1 MNKKKNQTFEEIF
14 KLAIKNHKN
23 NNFKLAEQLYN
34 ESLNINSNSVEALN
48 NLGILFNQLAKYN
61 QSITCYEKAVKINP
75 DYVPAYNNL
84 GFAFNKLG
92 KYKNAINCYEKAL
105 QIKPNDADA
114 LYNLANTFK
123 ELGEFKKAINFY
135 ENVLKISPN
144 YLGAHN
150 NLGNVFKDL
159 EQYTKAINCYEN
171 ALKINPNYAPAY
183 NNLANTFKEL
193 GDFKKAINTYGK
205 AIQINPTYLDA
216 YNNLGN
222 TFKELGQNKKAI
234 NCYEKA
240 IKINPNHVDAH
251 NNLGNIFKDIEEYAK
266 AINCYEKAI
275 QINPNH
281 IEVHNNLGSTFKE
294 LGKHK
299 EAIGCYNKALQ
310 IEPKNLTSHWLFMN
324 TFPVVYKN
332 SKEVEQY
339 REKFKNSVEK
349 INLLL
354 DENSQYTKKQFLN
367 AISSSTNFSLHY
379 QGRDDL
385 ELQRSYAKLVERV
398 TEKIYKKFR
407 KDIKRSPP
415 SKVIKIGFVSS
426 FFRDHTVSKLFKNWI
441 LKLNKKNFKGFVYY
455 VGSKFDHITNE
466 IKLNAD
472 YFYNHTDV
480 DHIINQIYQDDLDI
494 LIYLDIGM
502 KPKIQILSS
511 LRLAPIQ
518 CNTYGHPITSGF
530 KNIDYYFSSELM
542 ETQNSKKYYS
552 EKLINL
558 PNLGISYDLPSLKNI
573 KKPNIQNQSN
583 PIIFLNLQSLFKLLP
598 QDDHIYL
605 DIIKEYPDSYFWFLN
620 RMNDSVTKIFKNR
633 ISKLFEKEGYDF
645 KKYFYFHPRCSQEEF
660 FGLIQESDVIL
671 DSCNWSGGN
680 TSLEAISLNKPI
692 VTYPSNFMRG
702 RYTYAILKILGIEE
716 TIATSKKKYV
726 EIIVKLARDINFR
739 KFIIKKIKERKK
751 ILFND
756 DKTVRFLENIIREKL
771 I

>member
-1 MNKKKNQTFEEIF
+1 MKGKKNQSFEEIF
-14 KLAIKNHKN
+14 NLAIKNHKN
-23 NNFKLAEQLYN
+23 NNFKIAEQLYN
-34 ESLNINSNSVEALN
+34 KALNINSKSVDVHN
-48 NLGILFNQLAKYN
+48 NLGILFNQLGKFD
-61 QSITCYEKAVKINP
+61 QSIISYEKAIKINP
-75 DYVPAYNNL
+75 DYAPAYNNL
-84 GFAFNKLG
+84 GFALNKLG
-92 KYKNAINCYEKAL
+92 KYKNAINCYEKVL
-105 QIKPNDADA
+105 QIKSNDVDA

-135 ENVLKISPN
+135 ENTLEINPN
-144 YLGAHN
+144 YLGALN
-150 NLGNVFKDL
+150 NLGNTFKDL
-159 EQYTKAINCYEN
+159 EEYSKAINCYEK
-171 ALKINPNYAPAY
+171 AIKINPDYALVY
-183 NNLANTFKEL
+183 NNLANAYKEL
-193 GDFKKAINTYGK
+193 GDFNRAINIYVKAIK
-205 AIQINPTYLDA
+205 INPNYLDA

-240 IKINPNHVDAH
+240 IKINPNHVDSH
-251 NNLGNIFKDIEEYAK
+251 NNLG
-266 AINCYEKAI
+266 
-275 QINPNH
+275 
-281 IEVHNNLGSTFKE
+281 GTFKE

-299 EAIGCYNKALQ
+299 AAIDCYKKAIQ

-324 TFPVVYKN
+324 TFPVVYKDA
-332 SKEVEQY
+332 KEVVQY

-349 INLLL
+349 INSLL
-354 DENSQYTKKQFLN
+354 DEGSQYTKKQFIN

-385 ELQRSYAKLVERV
+385 ELQRSYANLIERV
-398 TEKIYKKFR
+398 TKKIYKEFK
-407 KDIKRSPP
+407 KDIKKSHS

-441 LKLNKKNFKGFVYY
+441 LKLDKKQFKEFVYY

-466 IKLNAD
+466 IKLNVD
-472 YFYNHTDV
+472 YFFNHTDV

-542 ETQNSKKYYS
+542 EIQNSKKYYS

-558 PNLGISYDLPSLKNI
+558 PSLGISYDLPNLKNI
-573 KKPNIQNQSN
+573 KKPNIKKQSN
-583 PIIFLNLQSLFKLLP
+583 KIIFLNLQSLFKLLP

-605 DIIKEYPDSYFWFLN
+605 DIIKEYPNSYFWFLN

-645 KKYFYFHPRCSQEEF
+645 EKYFYFHPRCSQEEF

-739 KFIIKKIKERKK
+739 NSIIKKIKERKK

-756 DKTVRFLENIIREKL
+756 DKAVRFLENIIIEKL
-771 I
+771 L